1 MALTSVPYQA
11 QNSGMIDIND
21 IAARLQKRKGK
32 WRDLAEASGVPYFTL
47 TKIAR
52 GTITNPGIDTINKL
66 LPHIGDDAPEQHPSE
81 QAA

>member
-1 MALTSVPYQA
+1 
-11 QNSGMIDIND
+11 MIDITD

-32 WRDLAEASGVPYFTL
+32 WRELAVVSGVPYFTL

-52 GTITNPGIDTINKL
+52 GTITNPGIDTVNKL
-66 LPHIGDDAPEQHPSE
+66 LPHLGDEEPSE